1 MWPATRFPNGLRP
14 HGSQEP
20 SANKVQVGQRT
31 GDKEPVGILLKAS
44 ITDLGEMEDAFDHP
58 EDVLDAAADLGL
70 HAILGAL
77 DLVYDALVP
86 IAAVSEV
93 TGLGGVLPENI
104 GLALIR
110 RVAPHPGLVA
120 MEEIG

>member
-44 ITDLGEMEDAFDHP
+44 ITDLGEMEDALNDA
-58 EDVLDAAADLGL
+58 EDMFDAAADLGL

-77 DLVYDALVP
+77 RLIHDPLIP
-86 IAAVSEV
+86 IAAVRE
-93 TGLGGVLPENI
+93 GPRLGGVLPKDI

-110 RVAPHPGLVA
+110 RVTPHPGLVA